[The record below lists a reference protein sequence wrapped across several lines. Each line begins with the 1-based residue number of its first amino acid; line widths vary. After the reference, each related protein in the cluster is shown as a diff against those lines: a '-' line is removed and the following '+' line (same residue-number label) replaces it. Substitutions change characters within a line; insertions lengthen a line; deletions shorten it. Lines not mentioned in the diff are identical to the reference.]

1 MHPAALRRVPTRRDS
16 STPGSLEGRFPPHA
30 PLRRGLPRPLSD
42 DIGEILLQSGA
53 IDEDQLRRA
62 RARQREA
69 AETIEEAL
77 VALGASDEATVY
89 RAVAKA
95 AGLPFVDLSKGRVGE
110 AVTERVPAEF
120 AQEQGLMP
128 VMERAGKLIVAIDD
142 PMKRIVLDQLQFLMG
157 DGEVACAIAAPSA
170 LKRAIEAAYGAA
182 AEDAVAM
189 SMGVGA
195 DDDGDGSD
203 APIVRLVT
211 SMFRQA
217 LEARASDI
225 HIEPGHGRVR
235 VRFRVDG
242 MLRDVVEHPDHL
254 GAPLMSRL
262 KIMARMDIAEK
273 RKPQDGRIGLR
284 IEGRDVDVRASILPS
299 NHGETMVMRLLDRGQ
314 SLIGLGQ
321 LGFGTEDQRWFRKMI
336 ARPNGI
342 VLVTGP
348 TGSGKTTTL
357 YAALQ
362 ELNRPDVK
370 IITAEDPVEYHIGG
384 INQVQVE
391 TRIGLSFSRIL
402 KAMLRCAPNVILV
415 GEIRDLETAEI
426 AIQAA
431 LTGHLVFS
439 TLHTNDAPSALTRL
453 VDLGVKPFLVSAAVQ
468 GVVGQRLVRRLCP
481 ECAESY
487 EPSESEARA
496 VGLGGLFASGEK
508 LTFKRPRG
516 CRACEGS
523 GYRGRVALYERLSL
537 DAAVRDLTFRGAPLD
552 DVRRAAE
559 ASGSLSTL
567 LVDGGRKVTEGVTS
581 VTEVLRVAGGSVA
594 AADDDASILTA

>member
-1 MHPAALRRVPTRRDS
+1 MSH
-16 STPGSLEGRFPPHA
+16 GSDLG
-30 PLRRGLPRPLSD
+30 
-42 DIGEILLQSGA
+42 DILVQSGA
-53 IDEDQLRRA
+53 LDAAQIRAA

-69 AETIEEAL
+69 GEAL
-77 VALGASDEATVY
+77 EESILALGLADESTIW
-89 RAVAKA
+89 RALAKA
-95 AGLPFVDLSKGRVGE
+95 NGLPFVDLSKGRVAE
-110 AVTERVPAEF
+110 AVIERVSSEF

-128 VMERAGKLIVAIDD
+128 VMEKSGRLIIAVDD
-142 PMKRIVLDQLQFLMG
+142 PMKRIALDQLGFLLPG
-157 DGEVACAIAAPSA
+157 VELACAIAAPAA
-170 LKRAIEAAYGAA
+170 LKRAIETAYGAP
-182 AEDAVAM
+182 AEDAIAM
-189 SMGVGA
+189 SMGSGV
-195 DDDGDGSD
+195 DEEGDGD

-211 SMFRQA
+211 GTFRQA
-217 LEARASDI
+217 LDARASDI

-242 MLRDVVEHPDHL
+242 MLRDAAEHPDHL

-284 IEGRDVDVRASILPS
+284 IDGRDIDVRASILPS
-299 NHGETMVMRLLDRGQ
+299 NHGETMVMRLLDRSKNLM
-314 SLIGLGQ
+314 SLSD
-321 LGFGTEDQRWFRKMI
+321 LGFGSEDQRWFRKMI
-336 ARPNGI
+336 SAPSGI

-370 IITAEDPVEYHIGG
+370 IITAEDPVEYHIAG

-391 TRIGLSFSRIL
+391 PRIGLSFSRIL

-453 VDLGVKPFLVSAAVQ
+453 VDLGIKPFLVSASVQ

-481 ECAESY
+481 DCSAAY
-487 EPSESEARA
+487 TPSESEIRA
-496 VGLGGLFASGEK
+496 LGLNAAQMDPDLQFREPK
-508 LTFKRPRG
+508 G
-516 CRACEGS
+516 CSACEGA
-523 GYRGRVALYERLSL
+523 GYRGRVALYERLGMDS
-537 DAAVRDLTFRGAPLD
+537 AIREMTFKGASLD
-552 DVRRAAE
+552 DVRRVAT
-559 ASGSLSTL
+559 ASGGLAPL
-567 LVDGGRKVTEGVTS
+567 MEDGARKVTEGLTT
-581 VTEVLRVAGGSVA
+581 VTEVLRVAGSA
-594 AADDDASILTA
+594 LSSAETASILSA